1 MPERTFRFT
10 FRSFVALVLLVC
22 LIALPL
28 TAIGME
34 SSSGHEIADI
44 QLRMRGAKHFWRE
57 LHEFFGL
64 LFVASGICHALFNR
78 RQIAGY
84 LRGAV
89 GR

>member
-34 SSSGHEIADI
+34 ANEGHEFADI
-44 QLRMRGAKHFWRE
+44 QLRGRGAEHIWRE
-57 LHEFFGL
+57 LHGIFGL
-64 LFVASGICHALFNR
+64 LFVASGLCHALFNR
-78 RQIAGY
+78 KQIANY
-84 LRGAV
+84 LKGAV